1 MSMKLSVSLPD
12 DEVNFLDRYSELHG
26 VGSRSAV
33 LLKAIRLLRISE
45 LGSAYAEAW
54 SEWDESDGE
63 SWETT
68 SGDGID

>member
-1 MSMKLSVSLPD
+1 MSMKLSVSLPE

-54 SEWDESDGE
+54 REWSEGDGDM
-63 SWETT
+63 WETT

>member
-12 DEVNFLDRYSELHG
+12 EEVNFLDRYCELHG

-45 LGSAYAEAW
+45 LGAAYAEAW
-54 SEWDESDGE
+54 SEWDEGDGE

>member
-1 MSMKLSVSLPD
+1 
-12 DEVNFLDRYSELHG
+12 

-54 SEWDESDGE
+54 SEWDEGDGQ

>member
-12 DEVNFLDRYSELHG
+12 DDVSFLDQYSEQHG

-45 LGSAYAEAW
+45 LGSSYAEAW
-54 SEWDESDGE
+54 SEWSEDDGDM
-63 SWETT
+63 WETT

>member
-54 SEWDESDGE
+54 SEWDDDDGQ
-63 SWETT
+63 SWEST

>member
-33 LLKAIRLLRISE
+33 LLKAIRLLRIRE

-54 SEWDESDGE
+54 SEWDDDDGQ
-63 SWETT
+63 SWEST

>member
-33 LLKAIRLLRISE
+33 LLKAIRSMLDME
-45 LGSAYAEAW
+45 LPNTEFNSPTREFV
-54 SEWDESDGE
+54 
-63 SWETT
+63 
-68 SGDGID
+68 

>member
-1 MSMKLSVSLPD
+1 MKLSVSLPD

-54 SEWDESDGE
+54 SEWDDDDGQ
-63 SWETT
+63 SWEST

>member
-1 MSMKLSVSLPD
+1 MKLSVSLPD
-12 DEVNFLDRYSELHG
+12 DEVNVLDRYSELHG

-33 LLKAIRLLRISE
+33 LLNAIRLLRISE

-54 SEWDESDGE
+54 SEWDDDDGQ
-63 SWETT
+63 SWEST

>member
-45 LGSAYAEAW
+45 LGSAYAE
-54 SEWDESDGE
+54 WDDDDGQ
-63 SWETT
+63 SWEST

>member
-33 LLKAIRLLRISE
+33 LLKAIRLLRINE

-54 SEWDESDGE
+54 SEWDDDDGQ
-63 SWETT
+63 SWEST